1 MRAVVHE
8 GKQGTDGLRVVEAT
22 EPVPGPGEIRVALRA
37 AGLNHRD
44 LFLMDARSGEEPAF
58 IPGSD
63 GAGVVSA
70 VGHGVA
76 GVRIGDEVVIHPTLG
91 WERSAHTPTVPDIL
105 GGPTNGTLA
114 EAVVVPAV
122 NALPKPAHL
131 SWPEA
136 AALPLAGLTAYRAL
150 FTRGGLGAGE
160 HLLVPGIGGGVAG
173 WALLLGKAA
182 GARVTVTSRSAEKRA
197 RALRRGAD
205 QALSSGGDWAGE
217 LGAASVDLVV
227 DGVGPAVFGQLPK
240 VLRPGGRVVLYGA
253 TTGDELQ
260 MPLRTLFFHQY
271 ALLGTSMGSAEEF
284 RDLLAFVDQHRIRPV
299 VDRVHA
305 LEEIAAAY
313 GQMEAGRQFGNVVI
327 EL

>member
-8 GKQGTDGLRVVEAT
+8 GAKGTDGLRIAETT
-22 EPVPGPGEIRVALRA
+22 EPVPGPGEVRVRLRA

-44 LFLMDARSGEEPAF
+44 LFLMDSRSGEEPAF

-63 GAGVVSA
+63 GAGVVAA
-70 VGHGVA
+70 VGDGVA
-76 GVRIGDEVVIHPTLG
+76 EVRVGDEVVINPTLG
-91 WERSAHTPTVPDIL
+91 WEHSAHTPTVPDIL

-122 NALPKPAHL
+122 NAVLKPAHL

-136 AALPLAGLTAYRAL
+136 AALPLAALTAYRAL
-150 FTRGGLGAGE
+150 FTRGGLSAGE

-173 WALLLGKAA
+173 WALLLAKAA

-197 RALRRGAD
+197 RSLCMGAD
-205 QALSSGGDWAGE
+205 QALCSGGDWANE
-217 LGAASVDLVV
+217 LGQACVDLAV
-227 DGVGPAVFGQLPK
+227 DGVGPAVFSQLPN

-271 ALLGTSMGSAEEF
+271 SLLGTSMGSAEEF

-299 VDRVHA
+299 VDRVYA
-305 LEEIAAAY
+305 LEEITAAY